1 MTDLDAQLLQAH
13 ENQDHDQL
21 VVLYTQAAD
30 EKEALGDVEAACF
43 YLTHAF
49 VFALETGHEQLRT
62 LNERLVAHGR
72 EEPL

>member
-1 MTDLDAQLLQAH
+1 MSDLDDQLLRAH

-21 VVLYTQAAD
+21 VLLYTQAAD
-30 EKEALGDVEAACF
+30 ESEAQGDVEAACF

-49 VFALETGHEQLRT
+49 VFALETGHAQLSK
-62 LNERLVAHGR
+62 LNERLVAYGR